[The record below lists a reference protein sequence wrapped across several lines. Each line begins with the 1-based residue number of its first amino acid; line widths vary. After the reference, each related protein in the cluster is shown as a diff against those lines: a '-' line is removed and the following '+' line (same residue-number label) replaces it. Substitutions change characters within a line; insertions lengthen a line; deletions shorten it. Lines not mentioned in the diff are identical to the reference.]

1 MQSLFFGPTPPQT
14 KTHWIL
20 LDTHY
25 IGPKSAELYQL
36 SQEESLPT
44 KLIISAALSQ
54 DNLSTKFPNFWNK
67 SKSESTKLF
76 EGTQTSKKVYDSE
89 EAMKSPSTS
98 KNKQLIPQSPS
109 GIPRPIEKI
118 QSTSLNTFPRMLTQ
132 TKFIAM
138 WQTNTTTSEESSLD
152 SIIRK
157 EKTTTIRGYTTTKK
171 SVLPRIYHSLN
182 SQTQSQN
189 SKSSDSS
196 NLNH

>member
-1 MQSLFFGPTPPQT
+1 MQSSFFGPTPPQT
-14 KTHWIL
+14 KICWIL

-25 IGPKSAELYQL
+25 IELKSAELYQL
-36 SQEESLPT
+36 FQEESLPT
-44 KLIISAALSQ
+44 KLIISAVLSQ
-54 DNLSTKFPNFWNK
+54 DNLLTKFSNFWNK
-67 SKSESTKLF
+67 LKSESTKLF
-76 EGTQTSKKVYDSE
+76 EGTQTSKKVYDLE

-98 KNKQLIPQSPS
+98 KNKQLIPQFPS

-118 QSTSLNTFPRMLTQ
+118 QLTSSNTFPRMLTQ

-157 EKTTTIRGYTTTKK
+157 EKTPTIRGYTTTKK
-171 SVLPRIYHSLN
+171 SVPPQIYHSLN
-182 SQTQSQN
+182 SQMQSQN
-189 SKSSDSS
+189 SESSDSS